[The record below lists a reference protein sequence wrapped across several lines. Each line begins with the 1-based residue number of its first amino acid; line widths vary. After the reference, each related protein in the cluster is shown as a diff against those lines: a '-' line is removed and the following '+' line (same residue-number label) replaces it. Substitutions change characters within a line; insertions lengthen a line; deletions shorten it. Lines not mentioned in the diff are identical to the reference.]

1 MDIEASRLFV
11 EQLPFFSALMGSE
24 LLLALA
30 FVALTATL
38 MGLGVPGVL
47 VPLSFSSGMMLGG
60 WTGMLVVGFGAVL
73 GCQAFFLVTRRWLAA
88 RMRARWG
95 ERLTRFDGDLEK
107 RGFFYLLGLRL
118 LGAPHPLVS
127 AASALSPLKAG
138 SFALATLI
146 GMGPAVALA
155 AAAGS
160 AL

>member
-1 MDIEASRLFV
+1 MDFEASRLFL
-11 EQLPFFSALMGSE
+11 EQLPFFSAIMGSE
-24 LLLALA
+24 LLLGLA

-47 VPLSFSSGMMLGG
+47 LPLSFSSGVLLGG
-60 WTGMLVVGFGAVL
+60 WTGMLVVVAGAVL
-73 GCQAFFLVTRRWLAA
+73 GTQAFFVVTRRWLAA
-88 RMRARWG
+88 RVRARWG
-95 ERLTRFDGDLEK
+95 KHLERFDGDLER

-160 AL
+160 AI